1 MATSLTSKSTI
12 NVLLLGATGSLG
24 SRIFGTLL
32 ERPSVDVTVVVR
44 SRDKMNRILYN
55 RQHPSRQA
63 LDPAS
68 PSSSLERQ
76 LSIIEGDAT
85 DSDLLARVMRE
96 KSIQVLV
103 NAAGHAP
110 MFAGRS
116 SHSVSDGKDMA
127 FGSDNEV
134 ARIVRA
140 SVDAIEDV
148 AKSVEVDTAETRV
161 RGWFIGGMLLLDLPE
176 SHGGRAKQ
184 LAPEKAH
191 SLDTYLPLYLHHR
204 PLESILRSSKHL
216 DWTLVCP
223 AKMIPRTQQ
232 RSKPPTSS
240 AVPGDDNATSVAR
253 RTPSPT
259 LVATADVP
267 PRWTVWPVLRALP
280 WGIGPVLEIMVNS
293 PRYTVTFEHVAEFIV
308 DSIVREHGLYQERE
322 QKQEQEQDQDVSR
335 NDHERDPHEVPGSVV
350 GREEGERREDEG
362 VWINSKIGLIA
373 CPGRA

>member
-1 MATSLTSKSTI
+1 MATNLTSKSTI

-24 SRIFGTLL
+24 SRIFGSLL
-32 ERPSVDVTVVVR
+32 ERPSVNVTVVVR
-44 SRDKMNRILYN
+44 SRDKMNRILYST
-55 RQHPSRQA
+55 QHRSREGFKPS
-63 LDPAS
+63 S
-68 PSSSLERQ
+68 PSPALKRK

-85 DSDLLARVMRE
+85 DSDLLARIMRE
-96 KSIQVLV
+96 KSIRVLV

-116 SHSVSDGKDMA
+116 SNSVSDGKDMA
-127 FGSDNEV
+127 SGSDNEV

-148 AKSVEVDTAETRV
+148 AKSAEVHTAETRV

-176 SHGGRAKQ
+176 SDGGRAKQ

-223 AKMIPRTQQ
+223 AKMIPRPQ
-232 RSKPPTSS
+232 RSKSSTSS
-240 AVPGDDNATSVAR
+240 AVPSADDARSVPLRA
-253 RTPSPT
+253 PSPT

-267 PRWTVWPVLRALP
+267 PRWSVWPVLRALP
-280 WGIGPVLEIMVNS
+280 WGIGPVLEIMANS
-293 PRYTVTFEHVAEFIV
+293 PRYTVTFEDVSEFIV
-308 DSIVREHGLYQERE
+308 DSIVGEHGLHQERE
-322 QKQEQEQDQDVSR
+322 RKQEHEQDQDVSR
-335 NDHERDPHEVPGSVV
+335 NDHERDPHVPGSVV
-350 GREEGERREDEG
+350 GREEGERKEDEG

-373 CPGRA
+373 CSGRA